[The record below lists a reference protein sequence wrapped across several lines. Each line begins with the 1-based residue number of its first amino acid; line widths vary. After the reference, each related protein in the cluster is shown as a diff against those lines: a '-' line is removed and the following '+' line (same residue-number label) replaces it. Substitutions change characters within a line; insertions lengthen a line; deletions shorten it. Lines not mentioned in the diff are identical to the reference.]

1 MRHIFALLSFFLL
14 AACLS
19 RSPDSAFYS
28 LETIA
33 PAQPL
38 SQRKMTVAVNR
49 AVVPSYLDKPQ
60 IVMRDSAGVE
70 LQISE
75 YQRWGETLSSM
86 LSRVMADDLGL
97 LLPNAQIRPQNFMP
111 QTYQYYLT
119 LEVNRMDGTWNKQ
132 AVLDVWW
139 TISNNYNKVYKRGR
153 SSLSAPMGKSY
164 EEYVQIQSKLLA
176 EAAAQIAESLA
187 KLP

>member
-1 MRHIFALLSFFLL
+1 
-14 AACLS
+14 
-19 RSPDSAFYS
+19 
-28 LETIA
+28 
-33 PAQPL
+33 
-38 SQRKMTVAVNR
+38 
-49 AVVPSYLDKPQ
+49 
-60 IVMRDSAGVE
+60 
-70 LQISE
+70 
-75 YQRWGETLSSM
+75 
-86 LSRVMADDLGL
+86 
-97 LLPNAQIRPQNFMP
+97 MP

>member
-1 MRHIFALLSFFLL
+1 MRHICALLSFLLL

-60 IVMRDSAGVE
+60 IVMRDADGVE

-75 YQRWGETLSSM
+75 YERWGDTLSSM
-86 LSRVMADDLGL
+86 LARVTADDLGL